1 MASPVEYIRII
12 AQTRWRLDCQDRI
25 GIVTGYEVVYCPIN
39 DESDVDKSCPSGNY
53 TRKVELPDAEK
64 TNLTEMV
71 PWTPYKVTSETLYP
85 SQGSRVEMEA
95 RLTLQLLPML
105 V

>member
-1 MASPVEYIRII
+1 M
-12 AQTRWRLDCQDRI
+12 
-25 GIVTGYEVVYCPIN
+25 TGYEVVYCPIN

-64 TNLTEMV
+64 TNLTDMV
-71 PWTPYKVTSETLYP
+71 PWTPYKVTLETLYP

-95 RLTLQLLPML
+95 RLTLQLGTILMI